1 MTRDERRPGSTLDA
15 GTDAQ
20 RVDLTEPSLYQLMLG
35 SYISPLSRLWI
46 VAVVGG
52 GALALLGYPVV
63 AAVWTTIVYLSE
75 WGFQSLF
82 LYWRGISDGADP
94 ARALERLGV
103 AAFVRSLIGL
113 SGALYVVVVGRRPE
127 DLAVFMLSVM
137 AALSMTI
144 IQTAISG
151 RVFRIA
157 IIAPLGVLL
166 VGLTAR
172 FASVHDGGVYVTA
185 AWLMLALWGISQH
198 AETTG
203 AEWVA
208 ARDEK
213 DNLIRRLEA
222 ARDEAE
228 RANRAKSNFLATMSH
243 EIRTPMNGVLGM
255 AQLLKRSSL
264 TDNQGQQID
273 TLIHSGEFLLS
284 ILNDILDASKIDAGR
299 MEIRPAP
306 ADLPLLLTQLAQFW
320 GPRAAEKAL
329 ALDLRI
335 ESNAPLHVEMDSLR
349 VRQILFNLMGNALK
363 FTDSGAV
370 TIRVSGAP
378 ADDGRCDVHI
388 AIADTGVGIPADAL
402 GGLFE
407 RFTQVDESAAR
418 RFGGTGL
425 GLAICK
431 QLSELM
437 GGRIWV
443 ESVLG
448 RGSTFHVVLPLAH
461 APAPAEA
468 AHAMPEAEAP
478 IETLSILAVDDNAV
492 NLNVLEHLL
501 RAVGQ
506 QVTTASSGQQALTL
520 MGAAAYDLVLMDI
533 QMPGMSGPQ
542 ALEQARRLPGPNRET
557 PVIALTA
564 DALSGGRERY
574 LALGFCDY
582 VTKPIE
588 AAALLRAIA
597 AAVSGV
603 EADENQ
609 CAA

>member
-1 MTRDERRPGSTLDA
+1 MTKDEHRPDTTLDSRKD
-15 GTDAQ
+15 GG
-20 RVDLTEPSLYQLMLG
+20 RVDLAEPSLYQLMLN
-35 SYISPLSRLWI
+35 SYISPLRRLWI
-46 VAVVGG
+46 VAVIGG
-52 GALALLGYPVV
+52 GALTLLGYPVA
-63 AAVWTTIVYLSE
+63 AAVWTAAIYLSE
-75 WGFQSLF
+75 WGFQNLF
-82 LYWRGISDGADP
+82 LHWRRISDGADP
-94 ARALERLGV
+94 LRALERLGV
-103 AAFVRSLIGL
+103 AAFVRGLIGL
-113 SGALYVVVVGRRPE
+113 SGALYVVMAGHRPE
-127 DLAVFMLSVM
+127 ELAVFMLSVM

-144 IQTAISG
+144 IQTAICG

-157 IIAPLGVLL
+157 IIAPLGMLL

-172 FASVHDGGVYVTA
+172 FASGHDGGIYLAA
-185 AWLMLALWGISQH
+185 AWLALALWGISLH
-198 AETTG
+198 AEKTG

-213 DNLIRRLEA
+213 DNLILRLEA

-228 RANRAKSNFLATMSH
+228 RANRAKSSFLATMSH

-264 TDNQGQQID
+264 TDSQGQQID
-273 TLIHSGEFLLS
+273 TLIDSGEFLLS

-306 ADLPLLLTQLAQFW
+306 ADLPLLLTQLTQFW
-320 GPRAAEKAL
+320 SPRAAEKAL

-335 ESNAPLHVEMDSLR
+335 DGDAPRFVEMDALR
-349 VRQILFNLMGNALK
+349 VRQILFNLIGNALK
-363 FTDSGAV
+363 FTDKGAV
-370 TIRVSGAP
+370 TIQVSAAP
-378 ADDGRCDVHI
+378 TGEGRSDVHI
-388 AIADTGVGIPADAL
+388 AVADTGVGIPKDAIAS
-402 GGLFE
+402 LFE

-431 QLSELM
+431 QLSDLM

-443 ESVLG
+443 ESAPG

-461 APAPAEA
+461 AQVPAEA
-468 AHAMPEAEAP
+468 MDLPLEPDRP

-506 QVTTASSGQQALTL
+506 QVTSASSGPQALEL
-520 MGAAAYDLVLMDI
+520 MGAVAFDLVLMDI

-542 ALEQARRLPGPNRET
+542 ALEQARRAPGPNRAT

-574 LALGFCDY
+574 LAMGFCDY

-588 AAALLRAIA
+588 AAALLTAIS
-597 AAVSGV
+597 AAVSGAD
-603 EADENQ
+603 ADEGQ
-609 CAA
+609 YAA